1 MQCWL
6 LFFLA
11 LGLAADAATV
21 SMVNGICHPRR
32 PVQLG
37 LVCGLAFGFFQG
49 LMPLIGYFVGISF
62 FSVSSGIDHWVAF
75 LLLAAIGMRM
85 ALESLKEEKGPQP
98 PRRLSMRILL
108 LQAFATSVDALAVG
122 IGLGVIAVNIAQA
135 VFLIGAVTFVCCFVG
150 VQLGRLVGN
159 RFSQKAQLLGGVLLV
174 LIGLH
179 ILVDHLEAVCF

>member
-1 MQCWL
+1 MQFWL

-11 LGLAADAATV
+11 LGLASDAATV

-49 LMPLIGYFVGISF
+49 FMPLIGYFVGNSF
-62 FSVSSGIDHWVAF
+62 FHLICDIDHWIAF
-75 LLLAAIGMRM
+75 LLLGTIGMKM
-85 ALESLKEEKGPQP
+85 TLESLKGGKEPHP
-98 PRRLSMRILL
+98 PRRLSLRILL

-122 IGLGVIAVNIAQA
+122 IGLGVIAVDIAQA

-150 VQLGRLVGN
+150 VQLGRFVGI
-159 RFSQKAQLLGGVLLV
+159 RFRQKAQLLGGVLLV
-174 LIGLH
+174 YIGLH
-179 ILVDHLEAVCF
+179 ILMEHLKAAHF